1 VLGIVYPESDH
12 TRETRYRGRRRK
24 LDCSTICE
32 SRAYMARRLVA
43 GPRVDL
49 SDVRGAQRARENRE
63 KNMIRDLLQDTRYG
77 ARMLRKSPGLTTV
90 AVLSLA
96 LGMGAISTIFSFVNG
111 IMLRPLP
118 YPHSESLVILDETS
132 QKQDVVS
139 MGVSYP
145 NFLDWRE
152 RNQSFE
158 DIACYDSGGFA
169 MAGGGV
175 SGNTEPE
182 QIKGAFVNHGAFEIL
197 GVAPIL
203 GRTFTADEDQ
213 PDHDLVVILSYGLW
227 QRRYGGDPNILG
239 QTLTMN
245 NRQRVVIGV
254 MPKGFQFPEVADAWG
269 PLALTPKIYTR
280 TDHGLSAIA
289 RLKPGVTV
297 QQAQAEMSSIAANIE
312 TENPI
317 TNEGLG
323 LKVIDLRA
331 SLVGDYKKA
340 LLILL
345 GVVAFVL
352 LIACVNVAN
361 LLLARA
367 TARQKELAIRAAL
380 GANRKRICRQL
391 LTESLL
397 LGSIGGALGL
407 VLALWGM
414 DLLLAAIPIDIP
426 FWMKFDLDWRV
437 LGFTA
442 ACALLTGFVFGT
454 APALQASN
462 PDLNETLKEG
472 GRSGSSAGRGWLRSL
487 LVVAEIA
494 LSLVLL
500 VGAGLMMRSFIS
512 LQNVNSGINPQ
523 GVLTFTIAPGARY
536 RSPEKRVAFFSQ
548 LLERVRSIPGV
559 VSAGSNSGLP
569 LAGNSWGRSLTVE
582 GFPVLS
588 VGEAP
593 SINHCVISPSYFS
606 AMGITILKGRDFDE
620 RDTKDAQKVTI
631 IDERLAR
638 EYWPDGD
645 PIGKRMR
652 FGPPEDNEPWH
663 TIVGVVGEVRHER
676 LDASTRK
683 SVYLPFAQ
691 MPIGGSSLAIRTS
704 GRPENVISA
713 VRAQVKELDPDL
725 PINRVMPMTEVVA
738 RSVWQPRLYTALF
751 GVFAAVAL
759 ILATVGIYGVM
770 SYAVT
775 QRTREIGLRMALGAQ
790 RQDVMKLVVG
800 QGVVL
805 AALGVG
811 AGLVAAV
818 GLTRLMAS
826 LLFGVTATDP
836 ITFAAVSV
844 LLAGVALGAC
854 FVPARR
860 AAKVDPM
867 VALRYE

>member
-1 VLGIVYPESDH
+1 
-12 TRETRYRGRRRK
+12 
-24 LDCSTICE
+24 
-32 SRAYMARRLVA
+32 
-43 GPRVDL
+43 
-49 SDVRGAQRARENRE
+49 
-63 KNMIRDLLQDTRYG
+63 MIRDLWQDIAYG
-77 ARMLRKSPGLTTV
+77 ARMLRKSRGLTSV

-96 LGMGAISTIFSFVNG
+96 LGIGAISTIFSFVNG

-118 YPHSESLVILDETS
+118 YHEPERLVLLDETAL
-132 QKQDVVS
+132 KQGIESMSVS
-139 MGVSYP
+139 FP
-145 NFLDWRE
+145 NFVDWRE
-152 RNQSFE
+152 QNHSFE
-158 DIACYDSGGFA
+158 DIACYDTGGFA
-169 MAGGGV
+169 IGGG
-175 SGNTEPE
+175 GQGGGAEPE
-182 QIKGAFVNHGAFEIL
+182 QLQGAFVNHGIFEIL

-227 QRRYGGDPNILG
+227 QRRFGGDSNILG
-239 QTLTMN
+239 QTIMLN
-245 NRQRVVIGV
+245 NRPRVAIGV
-254 MPKGFQFPEVADAWG
+254 MPKDFQFPEVAEAWG
-269 PLALTPKIYTR
+269 PLALTTKIYTR
-280 TDHGLSAIA
+280 TSHGLSAIA
-289 RLKPGVTV
+289 RLRPGVTLN
-297 QQAQAEMSSIAANIE
+297 QAQAEMISIASNIE
-312 TENPI
+312 AQNPV
-317 TNEGLG
+317 TNEGLSVN
-323 LKVIDLRA
+323 VISLRA

-345 GVVAFVL
+345 GVVGFVL

-367 TARQKELAIRAAL
+367 TARQKEIAIRAAL
-380 GANRKRICRQL
+380 GANRGRIFRQL

-397 LGSIGGALGL
+397 LGLISGAIGL
-407 VLALWGM
+407 VLAMWGM
-414 DLLLAAIPIDIP
+414 QLLLAAIPIDIP
-426 FWMKFDLDWRV
+426 FWMKFDLDGRV

-442 ACALLTGFVFGT
+442 ACSLLTGFVFGT
-454 APALQASN
+454 APALDAST

-472 GRSGSSAGRGWLRSL
+472 GRSGAGGGRHRLRSL
-487 LVVAEIA
+487 LVVSEIA

-512 LQNVNSGINPQ
+512 LQNVNAGINPE
-523 GVLTFTIAPGARY
+523 GVLTMNISLPGSKY
-536 RSPEKRVAFFSQ
+536 RAPEKRIAFFNQ

-559 VSAGSNSGLP
+559 QSAGTISGLP
-569 LAGNSWGRSLTVE
+569 LAGNNWGRSLTVE

-593 SINHCVISPSYFS
+593 SINHCVVSPNYFN

-620 RDTKDAQKVTI
+620 RDTRDSQKVTI

-638 EYWPDGD
+638 EYWPDAD
-645 PIGKRMR
+645 PLGKRIR

-663 TIVGVVGEVRHER
+663 TIVGVVAEVKHQR

-683 SVYLPFAQ
+683 SVYLPFPQVA
-691 MPIGGSSLAIRTS
+691 IGGSSLAIRTP
-704 GRPENVISA
+704 GHPENLIA
-713 VRAQVKELDPDL
+713 PVRAQVKELDPDL
-725 PINRVMPMTEVVA
+725 PLTRVMPMTEVVA
-738 RSVWQPRLYTALF
+738 RSVWQQRLYTALF

-790 RQDVMKLVVG
+790 RHDVLKLVVG
-800 QGVVL
+800 HGVVL
-805 AALGVG
+805 AAIGV
-811 AGLVAAV
+811 AVGLVASVA
-818 GLTRLMAS
+818 LTRLMS
-826 LLFGVTATDP
+826 TLLFGVTATDP
-836 ITFAAVSV
+836 ITFIAVSM

>member
-1 VLGIVYPESDH
+1 
-12 TRETRYRGRRRK
+12 
-24 LDCSTICE
+24 
-32 SRAYMARRLVA
+32 
-43 GPRVDL
+43 
-49 SDVRGAQRARENRE
+49 
-63 KNMIRDLLQDTRYG
+63 MIRDLWQDIKYG
-77 ARMLRKSPGLTTV
+77 ARMLRKSPGLTSV

-118 YPHSESLVILDETS
+118 YPHSERLVILDETAAR
-132 QKQDVVS
+132 QGMAS
-139 MGVSYP
+139 MSVSYP

-152 RNQSFE
+152 RNHSFE
-158 DIACYDSGGFA
+158 DIACYDTGGFA
-169 MAGGGV
+169 MSG
-175 SGNTEPE
+175 GNTNGSVEPE
-182 QIKGAFVNHGAFEIL
+182 QIKGAFVNQGMFEIL

-213 PDHDLVVILSYGLW
+213 PDHDLVVILGYGLW

-280 TDHGLSAIA
+280 TDHGLQALA
-289 RLKPGVTV
+289 RLRPGVTLE
-297 QQAQAEMSSIAANIE
+297 QAQAEMTGIAANIE
-312 TENPI
+312 TENPV

-323 LKVIDLRA
+323 VNVIDLRA
-331 SLVGDYKKA
+331 NLVGDYKKA

-367 TARQKELAIRAAL
+367 TSRQKEIAIRAAL
-380 GANRKRICRQL
+380 GANRRRIFRQL
-391 LTESLL
+391 VTESLL
-397 LGSIGGALGL
+397 LGVISGALGL

-437 LGFTA
+437 LGFTG
-442 ACALLTGFVFGT
+442 ACSVLTGFVFGT
-454 APALQASN
+454 APAFQASN

-472 GRSGSSAGRGWLRSL
+472 GRSGTGAGRGRLRSL

-512 LQNVNSGINPQ
+512 LQNVNAGINPA
-523 GVLTFTIAPGARY
+523 GVLTFTIVPAVKY
-536 RSPEKRVAFFSQ
+536 RAPEKRIAFFQQ
-548 LLERVRSIPGV
+548 LIERVRLIPGV

-569 LAGNSWGRSLTVE
+569 LSGSNWGRSLTVE

-588 VGEAP
+588 VGQAP
-593 SINHCVISPSYFS
+593 MINHCVVSPGYFS
-606 AMGITILKGRDFDE
+606 TMGIPILKGRDFDE
-620 RDTKDAQKVTI
+620 RDTKAQSAPQIGVRDGGMPAASTGVTI

-638 EYWPDGD
+638 EYWPDED
-645 PIGKRMR
+645 PIGKRIR

-663 TIVGVVGEVRHER
+663 TIVGVVGEVKHER
-676 LDASTRK
+676 LDSSTRK
-683 SVYLPFAQ
+683 SVYLPYAQ
-691 MPIGGSSLAIRTS
+691 MPVGGSSIAIRTS
-704 GRPENVISA
+704 GRPENLVSA
-713 VRAQVKELDPDL
+713 VRALVKELDPDL
-725 PINRVMPMTEVVA
+725 PLTRMMPMSQIVA

-759 ILATVGIYGVM
+759 ILAAVGIYGVM

-775 QRTREIGLRMALGAQ
+775 QRTREIGLRMALGAEKK
-790 RQDVMKLVVG
+790 DVMKLVVG

-811 AGLVAAV
+811 TGLVAAV
-818 GLTRLMAS
+818 GLTRLMSS
-826 LLFGVTATDP
+826 LLFGVTATDLA
-836 ITFAAVSV
+836 TFAAVSV

>member
-1 VLGIVYPESDH
+1 
-12 TRETRYRGRRRK
+12 
-24 LDCSTICE
+24 
-32 SRAYMARRLVA
+32 
-43 GPRVDL
+43 
-49 SDVRGAQRARENRE
+49 
-63 KNMIRDLLQDTRYG
+63 MIRDLLQDTRYG
-77 ARMLRKSPGLTTV
+77 ARMLRKSPGLTSV

-118 YPHSESLVILDETS
+118 YPESERLVLLDETAFKRGS
-132 QKQDVVS
+132 PSMNVS
-139 MGVSYP
+139 FP
-145 NFLDWRE
+145 NFVDWRQQ
-152 RNQSFE
+152 NHSFE
-158 DIACYDSGGFA
+158 DIACYTTGGFIIA
-169 MAGGGV
+169 PGAGG
-175 SGNTEPE
+175 NEPE
-182 QIKGAFVNHGAFEIL
+182 QLKGAFVNQGLFEIL

-213 PDHDLVVILSYGLW
+213 PDHDQVVILSYGLW
-227 QRRYGGDPNILG
+227 QRRFGADPNILG
-239 QTLTMN
+239 QTLTLN

-254 MPKGFQFPEVADAWG
+254 MPRGFQFPEVAEAWG
-269 PLALTPKIYTR
+269 PLALNTKIWTR
-280 TDHGLSAIA
+280 TDHGLLSIA
-289 RLKPGVTV
+289 RLKPGVTLE
-297 QQAQAEMSSIAANIE
+297 QAQAEMIQIASNIE
-312 TENPI
+312 ALNPV
-317 TNEGLG
+317 TNEGLSVA
-323 LKVIDLRA
+323 LTSLRA
-331 SLVGDYKKA
+331 GLVGDYKKA

-367 TARQKELAIRAAL
+367 TARQKEIAIRAAL
-380 GANRKRICRQL
+380 GANRRRIFRQL

-397 LGSIGGALGL
+397 LGLISGALGL
-407 VLALWGM
+407 MLALWGM

-426 FWMKFDLDWRV
+426 FWMKFDLDGRV

-442 ACALLTGFVFGT
+442 ACSLLTGFVFGT
-454 APALQASN
+454 VPALEASN

-472 GRSGSSAGRGWLRSL
+472 GRSGAGSGRHRLRSL

-500 VGAGLMMRSFIS
+500 VGAGLMMRSFMS
-512 LQNVNSGINPQ
+512 LQSVNAGINPS
-523 GVLTFTIAPGARY
+523 GVLTMYVALPGAKY
-536 RSPEKRVAFFSQ
+536 RPPEKRIAFFSQ
-548 LLERVRSIPGV
+548 LLDRVRAIPGV
-559 VSAGSNSGLP
+559 ESAGTNTGLP
-569 LAGNSWGRSLTVE
+569 LAGNNWGRSLTVE
-582 GFPVLS
+582 GFPVLP

-593 SINHCVISPSYFS
+593 AINHCLVSPSYFS
-606 AMGITILKGRDFDE
+606 AMGIAILKGRDFDE
-620 RDTKDAQKVTI
+620 RDTRESPKVTI

-638 EYWPDGD
+638 EYWPDVD
-645 PIGKRMR
+645 PIGKRIR

-663 TIVGVVGEVRHER
+663 TIVGVVGDVRHER
-676 LDASTRK
+676 LDALTRK
-683 SVYLPFAQ
+683 TVYLPFAQ
-691 MPIGGSSLAIRTS
+691 MPIGGSSLAIRSS
-704 GRPENVISA
+704 GRPENIAAA

-725 PINRVMPMTEVVA
+725 ALTQVMPMAEVVA
-738 RSVWQPRLYTALF
+738 RSVWQQRLYTALF

-811 AGLVAAV
+811 AGLIAAV
-818 GLTRLMAS
+818 GLTRLMSS

-836 ITFAAVSV
+836 LTFAAVSV

-860 AAKVDPM
+860 AARVDPM

>member
-1 VLGIVYPESDH
+1 
-12 TRETRYRGRRRK
+12 
-24 LDCSTICE
+24 
-32 SRAYMARRLVA
+32 
-43 GPRVDL
+43 
-49 SDVRGAQRARENRE
+49 
-63 KNMIRDLLQDTRYG
+63 MIRDLWQDTRYG
-77 ARMLRKSPGLTTV
+77 ARMLRKSPGLTGV

-96 LGMGAISTIFSFVNG
+96 LGIGAISTIFSFVNG

-118 YPHSESLVILDETS
+118 YPEPERLVLVDETAFKRGS
-132 QKQDVVS
+132 PSMNVS
-139 MGVSYP
+139 FP
-145 NFLDWRE
+145 NFVDWRE
-152 RNQSFE
+152 QNHSFE
-158 DIACYDSGGFA
+158 DIACYDTDGFII
-169 MAGGGV
+169 GGG
-175 SGNTEPE
+175 GGGAEPE
-182 QIKGAFVNHGAFEIL
+182 LVKAAFVTQGLFEVL

-213 PDHDLVVILSYGLW
+213 PDHDQVVILSYGLW
-227 QRRYGGDPNILG
+227 QRRFGADPNILG
-239 QTLTMN
+239 QTLLLN
-245 NRQRVVIGV
+245 NRSRTVIGV
-254 MPKGFQFPEVADAWG
+254 MPKGFQFPEVAEAWG
-269 PLALTPKIYTR
+269 PLALTTKIFTR
-280 TDHGLSAIA
+280 TDHGLLSIA
-289 RLKPGVTV
+289 RLKPGVTLD
-297 QQAQAEMSSIAANIE
+297 QARAEMIGIASNIE
-312 TENPI
+312 QQNPI
-317 TNEGLG
+317 TNEGLSVT
-323 LKVIDLRA
+323 LTSLRA
-331 SLVGDYKKA
+331 GLVGDYKKA

-367 TARQKELAIRAAL
+367 TARQKEIAIRAAL
-380 GANRKRICRQL
+380 GANRRRIFRQL

-397 LGSIGGALGL
+397 LGLISGALGL

-414 DLLLAAIPIDIP
+414 DLLLKAIPIDIP
-426 FWMKFDLDWRV
+426 FWMKFDLDGRV

-442 ACALLTGFVFGT
+442 LCSLLTGFLFGT
-454 APALQASN
+454 APALEASN

-472 GRSGSSAGRGWLRSL
+472 GRSGAGGGRHRLRSL

-512 LQNVNSGINPQ
+512 LQSVNAGINPE
-523 GVLTFTIAPGARY
+523 GVLTMYIALPGAKY
-536 RSPEKRVAFFSQ
+536 RAPEKRIAFFSQ
-548 LLERVRSIPGV
+548 LLERVRAIPGV
-559 VSAGSNSGLP
+559 KSAGSNSGLP
-569 LAGNSWGRSLTVE
+569 LAGNNWGRSLTVE

-588 VGEAP
+588 VGGAP
-593 SINHCVISPSYFS
+593 VINHCVISPGYFS
-606 AMGITILKGRDFDE
+606 AMGISILKGRDFDE
-620 RDTKDAQKVTI
+620 RDTRTAPKAPQLAARDEVMSGPSTGVTI

-638 EYWPDGD
+638 EYWPDED
-645 PIGKRMR
+645 PIGKRIR

-663 TIVGVVGEVRHER
+663 TIVGVVAEVKHQR
-676 LDASTRK
+676 LDASTRE

-691 MPIGGSSLAIRTS
+691 MPIGGSSLAIRTA
-704 GRPENVISA
+704 GRPESLITA
-713 VRAQVKELDPDL
+713 VRAQVRELDSDL
-725 PINRVMPMTEVVA
+725 PLTRVMPMTEVVA

-790 RQDVMKLVVG
+790 KQDVLKLVVG
-800 QGVVL
+800 HGV
-805 AALGVG
+805 AITAIGVG
-811 AGLVAAV
+811 VGLVAAV
-818 GLTRLMAS
+818 ALTRLMSS
-826 LLFGVTATDP
+826 LLFGVSTTDP

-844 LLAGVALGAC
+844 LLAGVALAAC

>member
-1 VLGIVYPESDH
+1 
-12 TRETRYRGRRRK
+12 
-24 LDCSTICE
+24 
-32 SRAYMARRLVA
+32 
-43 GPRVDL
+43 
-49 SDVRGAQRARENRE
+49 
-63 KNMIRDLLQDTRYG
+63 MIRDLLQDTRYG
-77 ARMLRKSPGLTTV
+77 ARMLRKSPGLTSV

-111 IMLRPLP
+111 ILLKPLP
-118 YPHSESLVILDETS
+118 YPHSERLVQLDETAA
-132 QKQDVVS
+132 KQSVAS
-139 MGVSYP
+139 MNVSYA
-145 NFLDWRE
+145 NFLDWRA

-158 DIACYDSGGFA
+158 DIACYDTGGFA
-169 MAGGGV
+169 MASGGV
-175 SGNTEPE
+175 SGNAEPE
-182 QIKGAFVNHGAFEIL
+182 QIKGAFVNQGMFEIL
-197 GVAPIL
+197 GVAPIM

-254 MPKGFQFPEVADAWG
+254 MPKGFQFPEVAEAWG
-269 PLALTPKIYTR
+269 PLALTAKIYTR
-280 TDHGLSAIA
+280 TDHGIQAIA
-289 RLKPGVTV
+289 RLKPGVTI
-297 QQAQAEMSSIAANIE
+297 QQAQAEMTSIASQIE
-312 TENPI
+312 AENPV
-317 TNEGLG
+317 TNEGMG
-323 LKVIDLRA
+323 VNVIDLRA
-331 SLVGDYKKA
+331 NLVGDYKKA

-367 TARQKELAIRAAL
+367 TARQKEIAIRAAL
-380 GANRKRICRQL
+380 GANRKRIFRQL

-397 LGSIGGALGL
+397 LGLIGGALGL

-442 ACALLTGFVFGT
+442 ACAVFTGLVFGS
-454 APALQASN
+454 APAFEASN

-472 GRSGSSAGRGWLRSL
+472 GRSGSGGGRGRLRSL
-487 LVVAEIA
+487 LVVTEIA

-500 VGAGLMMRSFIS
+500 AGAGLMMRSFIS
-512 LQNVNSGINPQ
+512 LQKVNAGINPNR
-523 GVLTFTIAPGARY
+523 VLTFTIVPGAKY
-536 RSPEKRVAFFSQ
+536 RAPEKRVAFFQQ
-548 LLERVRSIPGV
+548 LLDRLRAVPGV
-559 VSAGSNSGLP
+559 ESAASNSGLP
-569 LAGNSWGRSLTVE
+569 LSGSNWGRSLTVE

-588 VGEAP
+588 VGQAP
-593 SINHCVISPSYFS
+593 MINHCVISPGYFKT
-606 AMGITILKGRDFDE
+606 MGIPILKGRDFDE
-620 RDTKDAQKVTI
+620 RDTKAQTTPQLGVRGEGVPAGTTGVTI

-645 PIGKRMR
+645 PIGKRIR

-676 LDASTRK
+676 LDALTRE
-683 SVYLPFAQ
+683 SVYLPYAQ
-691 MPIGGSSLAIRTS
+691 MPVGGSSVVIRTTAK
-704 GRPENVISA
+704 PESVLSA
-713 VRAQVKELDPDL
+713 VRAQVKDLDADL
-725 PINRVMPMTEVVA
+725 PMVRVMPMTEVVA

-770 SYAVT
+770 SYAVS
-775 QRTREIGLRMALGAQ
+775 QRTREIGLRMALGAE
-790 RQDVMKLVVG
+790 RKDVLKLVVG

-805 AALGVG
+805 AGLGVG
-811 AGLVAAV
+811 VGLVAAI
-818 GLTRLMAS
+818 GLTRLMSS

-836 ITFAAVSV
+836 MTFAGVSV

>member
-1 VLGIVYPESDH
+1 
-12 TRETRYRGRRRK
+12 
-24 LDCSTICE
+24 
-32 SRAYMARRLVA
+32 
-43 GPRVDL
+43 
-49 SDVRGAQRARENRE
+49 
-63 KNMIRDLLQDTRYG
+63 MIRDLLQDTKYG
-77 ARMLRKSPGLTTV
+77 ARMLRKSPGLTGV

-96 LGMGAISTIFSFVNG
+96 LGIGAISTIFSFVNG

-118 YPHSESLVILDETS
+118 YQEPERLVLLDETAF
-132 QKQDVVS
+132 KQGVASMSVS
-139 MGVSYP
+139 FP

-152 RNQSFE
+152 QNHSFE
-158 DIACYDSGGFA
+158 DIACYQADGFII
-169 MAGGGV
+169 GGGA
-175 SGNTEPE
+175 EPE
-182 QIKGAFVNHGAFEIL
+182 LVMAAFVNQGLFEVL

-213 PDHDLVVILSYGLW
+213 PDHDQVVILSHSLW
-227 QRRYGGDPNILG
+227 QRRFGADPNILG
-239 QTLTMN
+239 QTLLLN
-245 NRQRVVIGV
+245 NRSRTVIGV
-254 MPKGFQFPEVADAWG
+254 MPKGFQFPEVAEAWG
-269 PLALTPKIYTR
+269 PLALNTKLWTR
-280 TDHGLSAIA
+280 TDHGLLAIA
-289 RLKPGVTV
+289 RLKRGVTIE
-297 QQAQAEMSSIAANIE
+297 QEQAEMISIASNIE
-312 TENPI
+312 AQNPI
-317 TNEGLG
+317 TNEGLSVN
-323 LKVIDLRA
+323 VIALRA
-331 SLVGDYKKA
+331 GLVGDYKKA

-345 GVVAFVL
+345 GVVGFVL

-367 TARQKELAIRAAL
+367 TARQKEIAIRAAL
-380 GANRKRICRQL
+380 GANRRRIFRQL

-397 LGSIGGALGL
+397 LGLISGALGL

-426 FWMKFDLDWRV
+426 FWMKFDLDGRV

-442 ACALLTGFVFGT
+442 ACSLLTGFVFGT
-454 APALQASN
+454 APALEASN

-472 GRSGSSAGRGWLRSL
+472 GRSGAAGGRHRLRSL

-500 VGAGLMMRSFIS
+500 VGAGLMMRSFVS
-512 LQNVNSGINPQ
+512 LQNVNAGIKPE
-523 GVLTFTIAPGARY
+523 GVLTMYIALPGAKY
-536 RSPEKRVAFFSQ
+536 REPEKRIAFFGQ
-548 LLERVRSIPGV
+548 LLERVRAIPGV
-559 VSAGSNSGLP
+559 QSAGTNSGLP
-569 LAGNSWGRSLTVE
+569 LAGNNWGRSLTVE
-582 GFPVLS
+582 GYPVLS

-593 SINHCVISPSYFS
+593 TINHCLISPNYFS

-620 RDTKDAQKVTI
+620 RDTREATKVTI
-631 IDERLAR
+631 VDERLAR
-638 EYWPDGD
+638 EYWPDED
-645 PIGKRMR
+645 PIGKRIR

-663 TIVGVVGEVRHER
+663 TIVGVVGEVKHQR
-676 LDASTRK
+676 LDASTRE

-691 MPIGGSSLAIRTS
+691 KPISKSSLAIRTS
-704 GRPENVISA
+704 GRPESLIAA
-713 VRAQVKELDPDL
+713 VRSQVRELDPDL
-725 PINRVMPMTEVVA
+725 PLIRVMPMTEIVA

-790 RQDVMKLVVG
+790 RQDVLKLVVG
-800 QGVVL
+800 QGVLL
-805 AALGVG
+805 ATIGVG
-811 AGLVAAV
+811 VGLVAAV
-818 GLTRLMAS
+818 ALTRLMSS

-854 FVPARR
+854 FIPARR
-860 AAKVDPM
+860 ATKVDPM

>member
-1 VLGIVYPESDH
+1 
-12 TRETRYRGRRRK
+12 
-24 LDCSTICE
+24 
-32 SRAYMARRLVA
+32 
-43 GPRVDL
+43 
-49 SDVRGAQRARENRE
+49 
-63 KNMIRDLLQDTRYG
+63 MIRDLLQDTRYG
-77 ARMLRKSPGLTTV
+77 ARMLRKSPGLTGV

-96 LGMGAISTIFSFVNG
+96 LGIGAISTIFSFVNG

-118 YPHSESLVILDETS
+118 YQDPQRLVLLDENS
-132 QKQDVVS
+132 VKQGVASMAVS
-139 MGVSYP
+139 FP
-145 NFLDWRE
+145 NFVDWRAQ
-152 RNQSFE
+152 NHSFE
-158 DIACYDSGGFA
+158 DIACYQADGFIIGSG
-169 MAGGGV
+169 AGGV
-175 SGNTEPE
+175 EPE
-182 QIKGAFVNHGAFEIL
+182 LIKAGFVTQGLFEIL

-213 PDHDLVVILSYGLW
+213 PDHDQVVILSYGLW
-227 QRRYGGDPNILG
+227 QRRFGSNPDVIG
-239 QTLTMN
+239 QTVLLN
-245 NRQRVVIGV
+245 NRSRTVIGV
-254 MPKGFQFPEVADAWG
+254 MPKGFQFPEVAEAWG
-269 PLALTPKIYTR
+269 PLALNTKIWTR
-280 TDHGLSAIA
+280 NDHGLSAIA
-289 RLKPGVTV
+289 RLKPGVTLD
-297 QQAQAEMSSIAANIE
+297 QAQAEMITIAAGIE
-312 TENPI
+312 QQNPI
-317 TNEGLG
+317 TNEGLSVS
-323 LKVIDLRA
+323 LTSLRA
-331 SLVGDYKKA
+331 GLVGDYKEA

-345 GVVAFVL
+345 GVVGFVL

-367 TARQKELAIRAAL
+367 TARQKEIAIRAAL
-380 GANRKRICRQL
+380 GANRKRIFRQL

-397 LGSIGGALGL
+397 LGLIGGAIGL

-426 FWMKFDLDWRV
+426 FWMKFDLDGRV

-442 ACALLTGFVFGT
+442 ACSLLTGFLFGT
-454 APALQASN
+454 APALEASN

-472 GRSGSSAGRGWLRSL
+472 GRSGAGSGRQRLRSL
-487 LVVAEIA
+487 LVVGEIA

-512 LQNVNSGINPQ
+512 LQNVNAGIKPQ
-523 GVLTFTIAPGARY
+523 GVLTTYIALPGAKY
-536 RSPEKRVAFFSQ
+536 RPAEKRMAFFNQ
-548 LLERVRSIPGV
+548 LLERVRAIPSV
-559 VSAGSNSGLP
+559 QSAGTNSGLP
-569 LAGNSWGRSLTVE
+569 LAGNNWGRSLTVE

-593 SINHCVISPSYFS
+593 IINHCVISQDYFN
-606 AMGITILKGRDFDE
+606 AMGIALLKGRDFNE
-620 RDTKDAQKVTI
+620 RDAREAAKVTI

-645 PIGKRMR
+645 PIGKRIR

-663 TIVGVVGEVRHER
+663 TIVGVVGDVRHQR

-691 MPIGGSSLAIRTS
+691 MPMAGSSLAIRTS
-704 GRPENVISA
+704 GRAESLIAA
-713 VRAQVKELDPDL
+713 VRAQLREIDSDL
-725 PINRVMPMTEVVA
+725 PLTQVMPMTEVVA

-759 ILATVGIYGVM
+759 ILATVGIYGVV

-790 RQDVMKLVVG
+790 RQDVLRLVVG
-800 QGVVL
+800 QGVMLASIGVGTGL
-805 AALGVG
+805 AAAL
-811 AGLVAAV
+811 A
-818 GLTRLMAS
+818 LTRLMSS
-826 LLFGVTATDP
+826 LLFGVTTTDP
-836 ITFAAVSV
+836 LTFAAVSV

-854 FVPARR
+854 FVPAFR